1 MSTVILTDAKYRSAV
16 AAARSLARAGHHVVA
31 VQTRADVSGTPAVF
45 ASAAAR
51 ETRWIG
57 GSVGDAE
64 YPDRLAALLA
74 EYDAP
79 VVFPVGAA
87 TLNLLARERERFAP
101 LCRALIAPP
110 DVLDALNDK
119 ETVHRRAAALGLPV
133 PREFTGVPDVW
144 PVVLK
149 PHCGEKFGL
158 KAADRYIIAENETE
172 YRAALERLAPY
183 DPAPIVQEKLTGEG
197 AGASLLLDADSRLIG
212 AFCHRRIREY
222 PVSGGPSTCC
232 ESVYD
237 EEKIAQ
243 AYALLKSFGF
253 VGLAMVEFKGASILE
268 VNPRVWGSFPL
279 TDCAGSPLAAH
290 YAAAAAGETV
300 DYAPCDYE
308 TGVRMRFLL
317 NDAAAVL
324 SLLKHGRVREA
335 LGGVRDFF
343 AAKEALHRADDPGV
357 LRAYLKFTWEER
369 AQ

>member
-1 MSTVILTDAKYRSAV
+1 MDHY
-16 AAARSLARAGHHVVA
+16 
-31 VQTRADVSGTPAVF
+31 
-45 ASAAAR
+45 
-51 ETRWIG
+51 
-57 GSVGDAE
+57 
-64 YPDRLAALLA
+64 
-74 EYDAP
+74 
-79 VVFPVGAA
+79 
-87 TLNLLARERERFAP
+87 
-101 LCRALIAPP
+101 
-110 DVLDALNDK
+110 
-119 ETVHRRAAALGLPV
+119 
-133 PREFTGVPDVW
+133 
-144 PVVLK
+144 
-149 PHCGEKFGL
+149 GEQFGL
-158 KAADRYIIAENETE
+158 KAGDRYAIAENPRQ
-172 YRAALERLAPY
+172 YRAALARMRRY
-183 DPAPIVQEKLTGEG
+183 DDDPIVQEKLSGEG
-197 AGASLLLDADSRLIG
+197 AGVCLLLDREQRLIC
-212 AFCHRRIREY
+212 AFGHRRIREY
-222 PVSGGPSTCC
+222 PVSGGPSACC
-232 ESVYD
+232 ESVWD

-369 AQ
+369 AP